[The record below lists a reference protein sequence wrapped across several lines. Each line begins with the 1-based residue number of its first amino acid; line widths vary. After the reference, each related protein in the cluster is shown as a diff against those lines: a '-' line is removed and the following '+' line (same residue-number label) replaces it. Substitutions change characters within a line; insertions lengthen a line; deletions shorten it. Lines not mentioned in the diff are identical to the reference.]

1 MSRPARR
8 WNRVVIPSASRVMK
22 RVVLI
27 GVLIIEI
34 VLAVTLV
41 CRTDRTR
48 LQNTDFVNFYEA
60 ASIVRQG
67 KGPRLYRRETQD
79 PVLQSILGHKSNQY
93 FLHPPFEAAALAP
106 LSYLKIEQ
114 AFVVWSLINAGLLGL
129 LPLVLMPCVP
139 IVAQRPYF
147 GLLGFAFF
155 PALTALTLGQD
166 SILLLFIVS
175 SSYLLICKELE
186 VAAGL
191 VLALATIKFQYVLM
205 LLPLLLL
212 WRKFR
217 AVAGF
222 AVGSAFL
229 VFVSALITGTSGLFE
244 YVRFVRTFDLHSGY
258 GGLNQTLMVNWRG
271 FLAGIAQANPLPAYF
286 WAGEIVL
293 LLPAFLCLRVPQ
305 TARTRSLIFALFIS
319 IAMAAAPY
327 AHFADMTMMLLPA
340 LLAGDYVQT
349 APARSILGNLMAV
362 CCVSMF
368 VWPLLLVVLGGHY
381 WWNSR
386 IYLTFPVLLLLIVVL
401 GLELHISGG
410 RVAGSVP
417 GEQ

>member
-1 MSRPARR
+1 
-8 WNRVVIPSASRVMK
+8 MK

-41 CRTDRTR
+41 PGTDRIR
-48 LQNTDFVNFYEA
+48 LQNTDFVNFYGA

-67 KGPRLYRRETQD
+67 KGSMLYRRETQD
-79 PVLQSILGHKSNQY
+79 LVLQSILGHKSTQY

-139 IVAQRPYF
+139 MVAKRPYF

-166 SILLLFIVS
+166 SILLLFILS

-205 LLPLLLL
+205 LLPLLVL
-212 WRKFR
+212 WRKVR
-217 AVAGF
+217 TVAGF
-222 AVGSAFL
+222 AVGWAFL
-229 VFVSALITGTSGLFE
+229 VFVSALTTGRSGLFE
-244 YVRFVRTFDLHSGY
+244 YVRFVRSFDLHSGY

-271 FLAGIAQANPLPAYF
+271 FLAGIAPADPLPSYF

-293 LLPAFLCLRVPQ
+293 LLPGFLSWRVPQ

-319 IAMAAAPY
+319 IALAAAPY

-340 LLAGDYVQT
+340 LLAWDYVQT
-349 APARSILGNLMAV
+349 APARSILGKLMAV

-386 IYLTFPVLLLLIVVL
+386 IYLTFPVLLLLIVTL
-401 GLELHISGG
+401 GLELHISAE
-410 RVAGSVP
+410 RWTGSVP